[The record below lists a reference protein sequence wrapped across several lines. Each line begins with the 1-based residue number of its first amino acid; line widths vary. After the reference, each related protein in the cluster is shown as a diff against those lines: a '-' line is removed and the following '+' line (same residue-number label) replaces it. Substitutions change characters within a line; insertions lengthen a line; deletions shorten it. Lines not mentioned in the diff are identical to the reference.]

1 MATQAEVK
9 NYITKNMSAE
19 LVDGDL
25 YKIVY
30 DLGNDRS
37 QLVYAAVRETVM
49 NVSSPFAKTEDVT
62 PKQAIKAVEDFTF
75 GIGTLGD
82 WYVVRHVVP
91 LADLDESEII
101 VGLEIVAG
109 VADELEEE
117 LIGGDAL

>member
-9 NYITKNMSAE
+9 SYITKNMSAE
-19 LVDGDL
+19 LIDGDL
-25 YKIVY
+25 YRIII
-30 DLGNDRS
+30 DFGNNRS
-37 QLVYAAVRETVM
+37 QLVYAAVRESVM
-49 NVSSPFAKTEDVT
+49 NVASPFAKTEDLT
-62 PKQAIKAVEDFTF
+62 PKQAIKAVEDFSF

-101 VGLEIVAG
+101 VGVEIVAG
-109 VADELEEE
+109 VADEIEEE

>member
-9 NYITKNMSAE
+9 SYITKNMSAE
-19 LVDGDL
+19 LIDGDL
-25 YKIVY
+25 YKVVY

-37 QLVYAAVRETVM
+37 QLVYAAVMEKVM
-49 NVSSPFAKTEDVT
+49 SVSSPFAKTEDVT
-62 PKQAIKAVEDFTF
+62 PKQAIKAVEDYTF

>member
-9 NYITKNMSAE
+9 SYITKNMSAE
-19 LVDGDL
+19 LIDGDM
-25 YKIVY
+25 YRIVF
-30 DLGNDRS
+30 DLGEDRT
-37 QLVYAAVRETVM
+37 QLVYAAVRETIM
-49 NVSSPFAKTEDVT
+49 SVSSPFAMTEDVT

-117 LIGGDAL
+117 LVGGDAL